1 MSVPDWDNEGVREG
15 TRKMLD
21 LRARALDRGER
32 PIGWKLGFGAPR
44 SMARFGLS
52 GPLVGFLTDATAH
65 SPGSTVSCAGWQRP
79 VVEPEIAV
87 YIGSDL
93 ESGSNVAGSIAAL
106 GPALELADVY
116 PPPEDLEEILAGN
129 IFHRGVVL
137 GEPDHSRAG
146 AERSDL
152 RARVLRDGNE
162 VVDTSDLETN
172 TGDLVE
178 IVAHCATLLGTAGAR
193 LAAGEVVIIG
203 SVVPPLAIEPGQEI
217 EFELNP
223 LPRISVHV

>member
-1 MSVPDWDNEGVREG
+1 MSVPDWDNERVREG

-21 LRARALDRGER
+21 LRTRALDRGER
-32 PIGWKLGFGAPR
+32 PIGWKLGFGAPQ

-52 GPLVGFLTDATAH
+52 GPLVGFLTDATVL
-65 SPGSTVSCAGWQRP
+65 SPGSTMSCQGWHRP

-93 ESGSNVAGSIAAL
+93 ESGSDVAGSIAAL

-116 PPPEDLEEILAGN
+116 PPPGDLEEMLAGN

-137 GEPDHSRAG
+137 GEPDFSRAG
-146 AERSDL
+146 AKRSDFS
-152 RARVLRDGNE
+152 ARVLQDGKE

-178 IVAHCATLLGTAGAR
+178 IVAHCAALLGTAGAR

-217 EFELNP
+217 EFALDP
-223 LPRISVHV
+223 LPAISVNV